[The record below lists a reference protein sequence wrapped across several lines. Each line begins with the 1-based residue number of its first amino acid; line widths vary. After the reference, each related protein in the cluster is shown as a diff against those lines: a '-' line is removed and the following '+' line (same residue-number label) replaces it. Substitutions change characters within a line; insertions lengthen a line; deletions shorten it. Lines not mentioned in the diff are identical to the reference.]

1 MTKYIEDTLAALDLK
16 IAMLQ
21 KMRASL
27 AATFANWT
35 IEVDAPAP
43 SANGRPAA
51 RNKSVRRSS
60 PAPAL
65 ARSPSGGSRLR
76 QGAEVAINAAAKL
89 PEPFGPVALSKVS
102 GLSKNGSASAILR
115 WFMAGWV
122 RKVAYGKYERTAKFP
137 ASGPSAAPPKPAE
150 SRAAIQK
157 RLSDALKQRDH
168 ARENGR
174 DAIVEIFQKEVEQL
188 EAQLETV

>member
-16 IAMLQ
+16 ISSLQ
-21 KMRASL
+21 NLRLLL
-27 AATFANWT
+27 AEAFSDSSP
-35 IEVDAPAP
+35 EDDAPAP
-43 SANGRPAA
+43 ATNGRPAA
-51 RNKSVRRSS
+51 RNKVKRR
-60 PAPAL
+60 APQSA
-65 ARSPSGGSRLR
+65 
-76 QGAEVAINAAAKL
+76 QVAINAAAKL
-89 PEPFGPVALSKVS
+89 PEPFGPAALSKVS

-115 WFMAGWV
+115 WWKAGCV

-137 ASGPSAAPPKPAE
+137 VASASIPVSSPSAALPKPAE
-150 SRAAIQK
+150 SRAALQK